1 MDKDTILKALKI
13 HVRSEEFCNICPLKD
28 EEYCVDKLLEAT
40 IKELEGADKDTEKV
54 CKNCD

>member
-13 HVRSEEFCNICPLKD
+13 HVRSEEFCNVCPLKD

-40 IKELEGADKDTEKV
+40 IKELEEGK
-54 CKNCD
+54 